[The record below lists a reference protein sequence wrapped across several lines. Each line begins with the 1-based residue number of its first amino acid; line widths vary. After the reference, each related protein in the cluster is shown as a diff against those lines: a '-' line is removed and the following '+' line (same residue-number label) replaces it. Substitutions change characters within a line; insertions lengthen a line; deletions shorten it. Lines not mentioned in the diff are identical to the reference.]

1 MPKQCN
7 SYTTQMAALNF
18 IFTGSIQGKTRKKLQ
33 ESLASFRNDK
43 IKFDRNV
50 QCSCAVSMKN
60 FRSHSKGFKMLNVKS
75 FYYKFFNK
83 KRLSL
88 EIIMA
93 RSFRLIQK
101 PLLLTTF

>member
-1 MPKQCN
+1 
-7 SYTTQMAALNF
+7 MAALNF
-18 IFTGSIQGKTRKKLQ
+18 ILTGSIQEKTRKKLQ

-60 FRSHSKGFKMLNVKS
+60 FRSHSKGFKMLNFKS
-75 FYYKFFNK
+75 FYNFFNK

>member
-18 IFTGSIQGKTRKKLQ
+18 IFTGSIQEKTRKKLQ